1 MQLTRRQVLQGAA
14 GSALLAGVSPTFA
27 QSSDVAR
34 IIVGFP
40 PGGTADTTCRRLAE
54 RLQPSYAKAVVV
66 ENKQGAGGKIAVQSM
81 KLLPA
86 DGSTMLLTPMSM
98 LGIYPHTYKNLGYD
112 PVADLTPVS
121 LATTFEFGFCI
132 GPAVPESVRTLGDF
146 LAWAKANPG
155 KANFAS
161 PAPGSMPHFVGV
173 LLGRMAGVEFTHVGY
188 RGTGPAM
195 LDLIG
200 GQLAAVS
207 GLIGDINA
215 QMATGKVRF
224 LGVSGE
230 KRSKFAPQVPT
241 YAEQGF
247 KDLVF
252 SEWYGIYLPP
262 RAKPDVVQ
270 RLHAALVPA
279 LSSPELAQGT
289 AVMGLEPT
297 SSTPAQLEAR
307 LKADTRRWEPI
318 VRSIGFTADS

>member
-14 GSALLAGVSPTFA
+14 GSAVLAAAGPAFA
-27 QSSDVAR
+27 QAGDIAR
-34 IIVGFP
+34 VIVGFP
-40 PGGTADTTCRRLAE
+40 PGGTADTMCRRLAE
-54 RLQPSYAKAVVV
+54 RLQPGYAKSVIVD
-66 ENKQGAGGKIAVQSM
+66 NKPGAGGKIAVQSM
-81 KLLPA
+81 KSMPM
-86 DGSTMLLTPMSM
+86 DGSAMLLTPMSM
-98 LGIYPHTYKNLGYD
+98 LGIYPHTYKNLGYN
-112 PVADLTPVS
+112 PTTDLTPVS
-121 LATTFEFGFCI
+121 LSTTFEFGFCI
-132 GPAVPESVRTLGDF
+132 GSAVPESVRTLSDF

-155 KANFAS
+155 KANFGS
-161 PAPGSMPHFVGV
+161 PAAGSIPHFIGV
-173 LLGRMAGVEFTHVGY
+173 LLGQAGGAQLTHIAY

-215 QMATGKVRF
+215 QMASGRVRF

-262 RAKPDVVQ
+262 GAQPDVVR

-279 LSSPELAQGT
+279 LASPELAQGI
-289 AVMGLEPT
+289 AVMALEPA
-297 SSTPAQLEAR
+297 SSTPAELEAR
-307 LKADTRRWEPI
+307 LKADTQRWGPI